1 MIYLV
6 IFLSILVLV
15 LLYSTIVN
23 YRKVEIYENS
33 INEFYSRTSIVLN
46 SMRAIDSSKMFE
58 EDDDVG
64 TIFQQLVDMLGQLRP
79 LIYGIPDGK
88 NKED

>member
-88 NKED
+88 KEN